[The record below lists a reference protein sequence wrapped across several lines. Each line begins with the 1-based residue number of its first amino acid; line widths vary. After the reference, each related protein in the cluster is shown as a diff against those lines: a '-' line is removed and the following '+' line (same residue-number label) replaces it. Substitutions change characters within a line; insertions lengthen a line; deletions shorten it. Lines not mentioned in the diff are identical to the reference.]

1 MENSSQNQKT
11 CNQLHAE
18 YQQFTELCSIIR
30 DMQMHFVEMQ
40 HRLVALQKAN
50 PDLPFALFTPIPVE
64 Y

>member
-1 MENSSQNQKT
+1 MENSISSQKT
-11 CNQLHAE
+11 VNQLQAE

-40 HRLVALQKAN
+40 HKLVRLQKAN
-50 PDLPFALFTPIPVE
+50 PDLPFALFEPILVE